1 MHFTPFMMAVAA
13 AAVVVAAL
21 AVSLSLSGW
30 IWNIPLFSG
39 SPKTSAFNSN

>member
-1 MHFTPFMMAVAA
+1 MHFTPFMM
-13 AAVVVAAL
+13 AVVVAAL